1 MQAYH
6 VAISIAR
13 TPPPMT
19 LDQAVPYLPHFQ
31 ALLNTAATLLLASG
45 YYFIRRRQPIR
56 HRICMVSALVVSS
69 VFMASY
75 LTYHAA
81 VGYMPFAGQGMIRP
95 FYFTLLASHVI
106 LAAVIV
112 PLVLATVYFALRG
125 NFERHPRL
133 ARWTLPLWLYVSV
146 SGVAIY
152 LLGFH
157 VYPPQT

>member
-1 MQAYH
+1 
-6 VAISIAR
+6 
-13 TPPPMT
+13 MT
-19 LDQAVPYLPHFQ
+19 LDQVVPSLPHFQ

-45 YYFIRRRQPIR
+45 YYFIRRRQTAQ
-56 HRICMVSALVVSS
+56 HRACMVSALAVSA
-69 VFMASY
+69 VFMVSY

-81 VGYMPFAGQGMIRP
+81 VGYMPFAGQGLIRP
-95 FYFTLLASHVI
+95 LYFTLLASHVI

-112 PLVLATVYFALRG
+112 PLVLVTVYLALRG
-125 NFERHPRL
+125 NFQRHPRW

>member
-1 MQAYH
+1 M
-6 VAISIAR
+6 
-13 TPPPMT
+13 M
-19 LDQAVPYLPHFQ
+19 LEAVIPWLPHFQ
-31 ALLNTAATLLLASG
+31 ALLNTAATLLLAGG
-45 YYFIRRRQPIR
+45 YYFVRRGETIP
-56 HRICMVSALVVSS
+56 HRYCMAGALLVSS

-81 VGYMPFAGQGMIRP
+81 VGYMPFAGQGLIRP

-112 PLVLATVYFALRG
+112 PLVLATLFFALRG
-125 NFERHPRL
+125 NFRRHPRV

-146 SGVAIY
+146 SGVAVY

-157 VYPPQT
+157 VYPPPA